1 MIPEL
6 TGSSLPAST
15 SSAGS
20 GKYHSLHSSQHQ
32 VLGEI
37 GATDSNVLLRVLK
50 DNEAKDGTIKTLQQ
64 QVNKMLKYAE
74 PLEEQILQLTTEVS
88 KHEEEKRV
96 LINEIEMLK
105 RKANVSHPLTQTYA
119 HEQKQQELAQHYEQQ
134 YYEEK
139 EGNSQLQKIISQ
151 LQKENEMLRRKVE
164 ELAQRYEQQ
173 CHEENEEKSQLR
185 EISQLEKEIHEQ
197 EEEKQILRR
206 EVETLKHK
214 ASVSYSHEQRLQE
227 LVRHYKQQYHEEKE
241 ENHIIN
247 DR

>member
-1 MIPEL
+1 
-6 TGSSLPAST
+6 
-15 SSAGS
+15 
-20 GKYHSLHSSQHQ
+20 
-32 VLGEI
+32 
-37 GATDSNVLLRVLK
+37 
-50 DNEAKDGTIKTLQQ
+50 
-64 QVNKMLKYAE
+64 MLKYAE

-185 EISQLEKEIHEQ
+185 EISQLEKEMEDAMQQHSKGQ
-197 EEEKQILRR
+197 SKQIPY
-206 EVETLKHK
+206 LKLEH
-214 ASVSYSHEQRLQE
+214 
-227 LVRHYKQQYHEEKE
+227 
-241 ENHIIN
+241 
-247 DR
+247 